1 MKSIRA
7 SVFATFVEFHHLQIW
22 SHQLSSAPFKKYISA
37 IKSYCGDPL
46 SSELLMERDDAV
58 SVYYSPFEW
67 VNKEARVVLVGITPG
82 KTQAANALAEA
93 KRSLLSNLSE
103 EQALQRAKATGAFSG
118 TMRPNL
124 IAMMDAVGLN
134 TWLGLPSCGSL
145 FDRDAKLLQTASVL
159 QFPVFLNG
167 ENYNGTPDP
176 LKNPLLRNM
185 VLEHFGAQCSQLPGA
200 IYIPLGPVPTKVLVW
215 LATQGTV
222 SSSRILDGMPHP
234 SGANAERIKYF
245 LVQKKRGELSKKTD
259 PVKLDEARARLQHAV
274 RSLPSLK

>member
-7 SVFATFVEFHHLQIW
+7 SLFPASALVEFQNNQIW

-37 IKSYCGDPL
+37 IKSYSGDPL
-46 SSELLMERDDAV
+46 SPELLMERDGAV

-82 KTQAANALAEA
+82 KRQAANALAEA
-93 KRSLLSNLSE
+93 KQALLSNLPE
-103 EQALQRAKATGAFSG
+103 EQVLQRAKATGAFSG
-118 TMRPNL
+118 AMRPNL
-124 IAMMDAVGLN
+124 IAMMDSVGLN

-145 FDRDAKLLQTASVL
+145 FEKDAKLLQTASVL

-176 LKNPLLRNM
+176 LKHSLLRRM
-185 VLEHFGAQCSQLPGA
+185 VPEHFGAQCSKLPGA
-200 IYIPLGPVPTKVLVW
+200 VYIPLGPVPTKVLTW
-215 LATQGTV
+215 LATQGAV
-222 SSSRILDGMPHP
+222 SSSRILDGLPHP

-245 LVQKKRGELSKKTD
+245 LGQKKGKTCPKKQT
-259 PVKLDEARARLQHAV
+259 R
-274 RSLPSLK
+274 